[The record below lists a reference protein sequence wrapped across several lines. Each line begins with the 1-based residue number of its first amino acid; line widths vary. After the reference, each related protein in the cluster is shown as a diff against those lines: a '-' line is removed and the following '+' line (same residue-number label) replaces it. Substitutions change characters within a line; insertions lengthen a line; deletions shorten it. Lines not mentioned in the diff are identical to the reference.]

1 MEIHKLVGYQRKVVS
16 FVVLLLCI
24 VCLFIVSAG
33 AEENKWY
40 LYYTEPDGIEHYY
53 DSKSIIRTS
62 KTIPKTKAST
72 KRRVRTT
79 EKYTKVLLVK
89 VREKLVF
96 NNPEY
101 PLKESRIVREIDCSK
116 NMIRTL
122 MTSETYKTGLKKIE
136 GKTRYIL
143 NIFSFICPN
152 KTRNKT
158 HNASAN
164 SHIQ

>member
-1 MEIHKLVGYQRKVVS
+1 MTIEHKLLNSDNQRKVLS

-24 VCLFIVSAG
+24 VCLFIVSEG
-33 AEENKWY
+33 AEKNNWS
-40 LYYTEPDGIEHYY
+40 LYYTNPDGIEHYY

-62 KTIPKTKAST
+62 KTIPKAQAST
-72 KRRVRTT
+72 KRRVRTR

-96 NNPEY
+96 NNPAC
-101 PLKESRIVREIDCSK
+101 PLKESRILREIDCSK

-136 GKTRYIL
+136 GKTKPWE
-143 NIFSFICPN
+143 NISSNPSYEALYETVCKP
-152 KTRNKT
+152 
-158 HNASAN
+158 
-164 SHIQ
+164 